1 MLAAACPTC
10 PPCQA
15 EQPNALAFARSLM
28 HRRSF
33 LRWLPSSLLASGMA
47 VDALLT
53 ASPALAL
60 GGNGPLPGD
69 PAPPFR
75 LPGVA
80 PAANGAKP
88 QSVTLSLADFRGRWL
103 VLYFYPRDFT
113 PGCTLEAR
121 GFQKDLTT
129 FHQRQAEVVGVS
141 TDTLD
146 SHGSFCGTEG
156 LAYPLLSDPQGE
168 MMRRYG
174 SWLAPSALRHTY
186 LIDPEGTVR
195 ARWLGVRPL
204 GHSQEVLTTLKDLQ
218 AV

>member
-1 MLAAACPTC
+1 M
-10 PPCQA
+10 
-15 EQPNALAFARSLM
+15 N
-28 HRRSF
+28 RRSF
-33 LRWLPSSLLASGMA
+33 LRWLPSALFASGVVADA
-47 VDALLT
+47 VVHVGP
-53 ASPALAL
+53 ASAL
-60 GGNGPLPGD
+60 GGDGPQQGD

-80 PAANGAKP
+80 PAATGGSEP
-88 QSVTLSLADFRGRWL
+88 ERVTLSLGDFRNRWL

-121 GFQKDLTT
+121 GFQKDLAA
-129 FHQRQAEVVGVS
+129 FHQRNAEVVGVS
-141 TDTLD
+141 SDSPD
-146 SHGSFCGTEG
+146 SHGSFCGSEG

-174 SWLAPSALRHTY
+174 SWLAPSALRHTF

-204 GHSQEVLTTLKDLQ
+204 GHSQEVLTTLNALQ
-218 AV
+218 GT

>member
-1 MLAAACPTC
+1 M
-10 PPCQA
+10 
-15 EQPNALAFARSLM
+15 N
-28 HRRSF
+28 RRSF
-33 LRWLPSSLLASGMA
+33 LRWLPSSLLASGMVA
-47 VDALLT
+47 DALFT
-53 ASPALAL
+53 TRPARAL
-60 GGNGPLPGD
+60 GGEGPQPGD

-80 PAANGAKP
+80 PAAIGGGDP
-88 QSVTLSLADFRGRWL
+88 ESVTLSLADFRDRWL

-129 FHQRQAEVVGVS
+129 FHQRHAEVVGVS

-146 SHGSFCGTEG
+146 SHGSFCGSEG

-168 MMRRYG
+168 MIRRYG
-174 SWLAPSALRHTY
+174 SWLAPSALRHTF

-204 GHSQEVLTTLKDLQ
+204 GHSQEVLTTLKELQ
-218 AV
+218 VA

>member
-1 MLAAACPTC
+1 
-10 PPCQA
+10 
-15 EQPNALAFARSLM
+15 M

-33 LRWLPSSLLASGMA
+33 LRWLPSSLLASGCV

-53 ASPALAL
+53 AAPARAL
-60 GGNGPLPGD
+60 GGDGPLPGD

-75 LPGVA
+75 LAGVA
-80 PAANGAKP
+80 PAANGAEP
-88 QSVTLSLADFRGRWL
+88 ESVTLSLADFRERWL

-168 MMRRYG
+168 MIRRYG
-174 SWLAPSALRHTY
+174 SWLAPSALRHTF

-204 GHSQEVLTTLKDLQ
+204 GHSQEVLATLKELQ